1 MDSSKLIKKI
11 VPKSIKEKIRT
22 YKWIKCF
29 KEYTKKVD
37 KQYILFGTPLHG
49 NIGDHAIT
57 IAEYKMLK
65 DIGINNVFEV
75 SSFKR
80 QYIIKY
86 LKNHISKNA
95 IIMINGGGFMGSQWI
110 REEEMI
116 RDVVS
121 SFPNNKII
129 IFPQTIYYKQ
139 DENGQTEMQ
148 KSLEI
153 YKKHKNLVICTREK
167 ISYEFAKQY
176 LSNANILLVPD
187 IVLYLDNKKKT
198 KYHREGI
205 LACLRKDV
213 EKNITTEDENTL
225 ISSLKKYSDKVEYT
239 DTVLDKGISAIDREK
254 VFDEKLNEFE
264 KYKLVVTDRLH
275 GMIFAAITNT
285 PCIAI
290 GNYNYKVKGV
300 YEWIKNLDY
309 IKFIEDYDKIEQN
322 IQELL
327 NKTNCEYVLND
338 EDKFDEIKKILEE

>member
-1 MDSSKLIKKI
+1 MVKRVVKKLIPKTIKDKI
-11 VPKSIKEKIRT
+11 KTLNWIRR
-22 YKWIKCF
+22 F
-29 KEYTKKVD
+29 KEYSKKAD
-37 KQYILFGTPLHG
+37 RQYILFGTPLHG

-57 IAEYKMLK
+57 IAEYKLLK
-65 DIGINNVFEV
+65 DIEIEDVFEV

-86 LKNHISKNA
+86 LKNHVSKNA

-139 DENGQTEMQ
+139 DENGQAEMQ
-148 KSLEI
+148 KSLKI
-153 YKKHKNLVICTREK
+153 YQNHKRLVMCTREK
-167 ISYEFAKQY
+167 ISYGFAKEN
-176 LSNANILLVPD
+176 LSNANVILVPD
-187 IVLYLDNKKKT
+187 IVLYLNNKKEPQ
-198 KYHREGI
+198 YEREGI

-213 EKNITTEDENTL
+213 EKNINSEDENKL
-225 ISSLKKYSDKVEYT
+225 INSLKKYSNKVDFT
-239 DTVLDKGISAIDREK
+239 DTVLGKGISAIDREK
-254 VFDEKLNEFE
+254 VFDEKLNEFK

-300 YEWIKNLDY
+300 YEWIKNLNY
-309 IKFIEDYDKIEQN
+309 IKFIENYENIEQN
-322 IQELL
+322 IQEML
-327 NKTNCEYVLND
+327 NKINCNYILND
-338 EDKFDEIKKILEE
+338 KDKFNEIKKILGE